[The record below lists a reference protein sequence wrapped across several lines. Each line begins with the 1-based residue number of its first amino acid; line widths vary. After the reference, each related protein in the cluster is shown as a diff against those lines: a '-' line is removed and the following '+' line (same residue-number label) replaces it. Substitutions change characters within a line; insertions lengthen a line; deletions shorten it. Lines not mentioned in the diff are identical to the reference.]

1 MDTIW
6 HAIPHLQMIFLPR
19 ILEAI
24 AIREF
29 MDIVVVRRY
38 KRQVYYIIWYP
49 VFVLWLYAVSL
60 LAIPE
65 PAELLVNMLF
75 SLFTVSLLYTG
86 SKVQYLAAAV
96 IAIAGNKLFD
106 IFMTQGYALLFH
118 IDIKSV
124 AANSVEL
131 FGVIMLTKLTEMLLV
146 KIMRGIVGCRRIK
159 GLKNEDYFLYFL
171 MPIVS
176 VVVMNLLFADCVRHG
191 TMSDILMYAMLGI
204 VVLDIAIFHMMH
216 RMESYYKSESNLR
229 VLYSQATAQM
239 ENIAAV
245 EQTHK
250 RLRQISH
257 GITTQLS
264 AIETLLRH
272 HKYQEAEDY
281 LKSIT
286 DTVKQDMLPIH
297 TNNVV
302 VDALLNQKYILA
314 HAKGIKMQFD
324 IQDLQNLRIRT
335 TDMVS
340 ILSNGLNNAI
350 EACQAVEGNRMIE
363 LKIIN
368 GDSELLI
375 SIQNTVRQDIAIE
388 GSLIPTSK
396 ADKFHHGLGLEGIN
410 AVVKRYNG
418 TLFLECENRIFKLIA
433 VINS

>member
-86 SKVQYLAAAV
+86 SKVQYLAVAV
-96 IAIAGNKLFD
+96 IEIAGNKLFD

-286 DTVKQDMLPIH
+286 DTVEQDMLPIH